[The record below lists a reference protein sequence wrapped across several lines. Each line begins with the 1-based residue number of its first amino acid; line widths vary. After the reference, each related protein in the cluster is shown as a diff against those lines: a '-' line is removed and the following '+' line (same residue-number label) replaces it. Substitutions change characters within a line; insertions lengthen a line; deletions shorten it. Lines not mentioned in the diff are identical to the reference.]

1 VTSEILLALVHRA
14 SRFTFDHCTIERAL
28 GSDQDDVWCVRG
40 ALARGPRA
48 VCGFRGL
55 MRGSLAQCVAY
66 AERFDGLDDVERAVE
81 LDDEYRNLRAHA
93 DKLCAGRWVAL
104 ANATGEREIVV
115 SEANARWAAAAAAA
129 ERRADAIRHEV
140 RGTRIAEGLP
150 RPEAGAQQRDD
161 DNLAANAAAGW
172 FR

>member
-1 VTSEILLALVHRA
+1 MNTAVLQGLIGRA
-14 SRFTFDHCTIERAL
+14 SRFTFDHCTIERAI
-28 GSDQDDVWCVRG
+28 GSDEDDVWCVRG

-66 AERFDGLDDVERAVE
+66 AERFDALDDVERAVE

-93 DKLCAGRWVAL
+93 DTLCAGRWVAL

-115 SEANARWAAAAAAA
+115 SEANARWAAAAEAA
-129 ERRADAIRHEV
+129 ERRANAIRHEL

-150 RPEAGAQQRDD
+150 VP
-161 DNLAANAAAGW
+161 AAAGA
-172 FR
+172 R